1 MEQRVILLLIM
12 VGIPVL
18 TAAIGLKKGFFK
30 QLFGMCSLLV
40 ALAAA
45 FFLSPLVTD
54 LINEHTSLH
63 DRAEA
68 FAAEKI
74 DGFLGQYDAESG
86 TQVEEALSKS
96 YLPETFVRGLIEKV
110 DAGVA
115 ATREEYVSRLSKSV
129 ADYTVKVCGVAA
141 TFLAAWLVLGIIMAV
156 LGILDKLPVIK
167 EANHGLGL
175 VLGLIKGV
183 LIVWLLCNVIA
194 AMGHTDLGQ
203 SLSQTISE
211 DPVLSTVYNYA
222 LAFTGLLM
230 GGGNLLI

>member
-1 MEQRVILLLIM
+1 MLIM

-18 TAAIGLKKGFFK
+18 TAVIGLKKGFFK

-45 FFLSPLVTD
+45 FFLSPMVTGLLND
-54 LINEHTSLH
+54 HTSLH

-74 DGFLGQYDAESG
+74 DGFLGKYDAESG

-96 YLPETFVRGLIEKV
+96 YLPESFVRGLIEKV

-115 ATREEYVSRLSKSV
+115 VTREEYVSRLSGSA
-129 ADYTVKVCGVAA
+129 ADYTVKVCGVAV
-141 TFLAAWLVLGIIMAV
+141 TFLAAWLVLGIV
-156 LGILDKLPVIK
+156 LAILGVLDKLPVIK

-175 VLGLIKGV
+175 LLGLIKGV

-194 AMGHTDLGQ
+194 AIGHTEFGQ
-203 SLSQTISE
+203 SLAQTITE

-230 GGGNLLI
+230 GGGNMQI